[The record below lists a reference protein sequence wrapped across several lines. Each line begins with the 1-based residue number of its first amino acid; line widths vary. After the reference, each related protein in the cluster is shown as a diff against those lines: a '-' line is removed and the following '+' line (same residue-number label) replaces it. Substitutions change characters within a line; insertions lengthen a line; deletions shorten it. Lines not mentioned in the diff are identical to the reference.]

1 MYEVKESPVNG
12 LGLFVTQAIKADVR
26 IADFNGTE
34 MTLRD
39 FKEKYGKDTRYCYS
53 MRRINRIIDGK
64 TVDNPSRYCNE
75 SATPNVCLKKKGL
88 YTCSPV
94 KAGDEL
100 FLSYPKDYPRD
111 YTLRQT

>member
-1 MYEVKESPVNG
+1 MYRVQESPVNG
-12 LGLFVTQAIKADVR
+12 LGLFATQDILTDVR
-26 IADFNGTE
+26 LSDFKGTE
-34 MTLRD
+34 MTFRE
-39 FKEKYGKDTRYCYS
+39 FKEKYGKDTRYCYI
-53 MRRINRIIDGK
+53 MKRINRIIDGK
-64 TVDNPSRYCNE
+64 GVDNPSHYCNE

-100 FLSYPKDYPRD
+100 FLSYPRNYPRD